1 MKYSWKHRCDA
12 SPLLLQIDNGLAAS
26 PEPSFSV
33 TERSKELIVLLMYDY
48 VIPLNTLPLKR
59 LRPPGLQI
67 PNLKW
72 SRGFLPLAPKQLS
85 SNMSWT
91 EIHREKVLWLF
102 FFFFQGSHF
111 KGFRTGSLQHMVY
124 LRAEGWKR
132 PHCGLL
138 SSGSAE
144 GHWFRQYLFL
154 NLSLSS
160 LTLAP
165 EWARKPPPLQP
176 QKDKIYGLFPLE
188 MEKKW
193 IIFLHDTLIIK
204 PFHNL
209 PAGAK
214 ATPVTS
220 KPNSWT
226 TAGYRAR
233 NYRWF

>member
-102 FFFFQGSHF
+102 FFFFRDPISKASGQEVFSTWFIFVQKDGRDPIVGCSPLDLQ
-111 KGFRTGSLQHMVY
+111 KDTGS
-124 LRAEGWKR
+124 
-132 PHCGLL
+132 
-138 SSGSAE
+138 GSIC
-144 GHWFRQYLFL
+144 F
-154 NLSLSS
+154 
-160 LTLAP
+160 
-165 EWARKPPPLQP
+165 
-176 QKDKIYGLFPLE
+176 
-188 MEKKW
+188 
-193 IIFLHDTLIIK
+193 
-204 PFHNL
+204 
-209 PAGAK
+209 
-214 ATPVTS
+214 
-220 KPNSWT
+220 
-226 TAGYRAR
+226 
-233 NYRWF
+233 